1 MRKSFLVASVA
12 TLALGTAGIAY
23 AQNPA
28 PSINVTASASP
39 SKAGTKKKPKGVQFK
54 LNITNDQLS
63 RTTADTIEITFPST
77 VKVSTKGLKQCTL
90 GDQALLDNLSK
101 CKKSFVGKGTANAL
115 LGPQNPTPG
124 PLGFD
129 IQPVIGKNEVLFV
142 LSGAA
147 NAVLHG
153 KISKNKMKITIV
165 PELRQVGGVYTA
177 LKDIDVTLNSKKTS
191 LISTVGCKSKK
202 HTIGVKLHYVP
213 NPTAPAADTAS
224 STADIKCSK

>member
-1 MRKSFLVASVA
+1 MRKTYFVAGVA

-28 PSINVTASASP
+28 PSIDVTASTSP
-39 SKAGTKKKPKGVQFK
+39 GKAGTKSKPKGVQFK
-54 LNITNDQLS
+54 LNIANDQLS

-77 VKVSTKGLKQCTL
+77 VKVSTKGLKECTL
-90 GDQALLDNLSK
+90 GDQELLDNLDK
-101 CKKSFVGKGTANAL
+101 CKSSFVGTGTANAV

-124 PLGFD
+124 PLAFD
-129 IQPVIGKNEVLFV
+129 IQPVIGKNQVLFV

-153 KISKNKMKITIV
+153 KINKNKIKITIV
-165 PELRQVGGVYTA
+165 PELRQVGGVFTA
-177 LKDIDVTLNSKKTS
+177 LKDIDVTLNTKKTS

-202 HTIGVKLHYVP
+202 HTVGVKLHYVP
-213 NPTAPAADTAS
+213 NGVAPAADTAS
-224 STADIKCSK
+224 SSADIKCS